1 MSEIPVTNWAANVV
15 YETSERLAPTSV
27 EQVQDAVRAARASGK
42 RLRVVGTRHC
52 FNAIADTDG
61 VHVTLR
67 DLPRR
72 VEVTNEGSAWVDG
85 GITYAEANAALAEHG
100 LALANLASLPHI
112 TIAGAIAT
120 ATHGSGVTQPSL
132 ASAVR
137 SLTHVTADGD
147 LRIVRRGDA
156 GFAHYPVHLGLFGP
170 IVELELDVVPAFE
183 IATTVYEGLD
193 YAAAVEHFD
202 TLVGELYSF
211 SLAPNWQDG
220 GRALLFAKRR
230 GGDAAQAEIL
240 GARAATSARHPS
252 PGADP
257 VAVTEQLGVAGPSY
271 ERLTHF
277 RSEFEPSVGEEVQSE
292 YLVPREHAGAALS
305 ALPQFADVFT
315 TLAHSMEIRAVA
327 GDDLSLSPMRGADV
341 VAVHITWH
349 RDPDAVMRFLP
360 RLEAALEPFD
370 ARPHWG
376 KLYATSRERMLELFP
391 ALPEVDAEARGLDPD
406 GMFRNAWSEALFG

>member
-1 MSEIPVTNWAANVV
+1 MSEIPVTNWAGNVV
-15 YETSERLAPTSV
+15 YEASARVAPTSV

-52 FNAIADTDG
+52 FNGIADTDG

-72 VEVTNEGSAWVDG
+72 VEVTNEGTAWVDG

-183 IATTVYEGLD
+183 IATAVYEGLD

-202 TLVGELYSF
+202 ALVGDLYSF

-230 GGDAAQAEIL
+230 GGDAAPAEIL

-252 PGADP
+252 PSADP

-271 ERLTHF
+271 ERLPHF

-305 ALPQFADVFT
+305 ALPQFADVFA

-391 ALPEVDAEARGLDPD
+391 ALPEVDAEARGHDPD

>member
-1 MSEIPVTNWAANVV
+1 MSEIPVTNWAGNVV
-15 YETSERLAPTSV
+15 YEASERLAPTSV

-230 GGDAAQAEIL
+230 GGDAAPAEIL
-240 GARAATSARHPS
+240 GARPATSARHPS

-257 VAVTEQLGVAGPSY
+257 VAVTEQLGVAELRAP
-271 ERLTHF
+271 H
-277 RSEFEPSVGEEVQSE
+277 
-292 YLVPREHAGAALS
+292 
-305 ALPQFADVFT
+305 ALPLRV
-315 TLAHSMEIRAVA
+315 
-327 GDDLSLSPMRGADV
+327 
-341 VAVHITWH
+341 
-349 RDPDAVMRFLP
+349 
-360 RLEAALEPFD
+360 
-370 ARPHWG
+370 
-376 KLYATSRERMLELFP
+376 
-391 ALPEVDAEARGLDPD
+391 
-406 GMFRNAWSEALFG
+406 